1 MYLIYMDSSGSPLM
15 KEKENYALSGII
27 VNETNW
33 TYIDNKVN
41 EIKIKHFPKM
51 EPDKVEIHAKDMVN
65 RDNVFK
71 NLTYSQIFDIFTDVY
86 NLIGDPDSN
95 LKIISILIQKDKLDH
110 TKKKPFDVEEWGHRL
125 IIERIEKYLEKINK
139 SSSIDQFGLIIED
152 TVSPKYDERTRNKVH
167 AIMAYGTLYSKIN
180 YLIEDPLFTDSK
192 WRNLSQLV
200 DCVAYCVRREF
211 MDKQAP
217 AKKKIW
223 NNYFNT
229 ISINFDSNGRSY
241 YGYGLKKFPDR

>member
-15 KEKENYALSGII
+15 KEKENYVLSGII

-33 TYIDNKVN
+33 TYIDNKVTD
-41 EIKIKHFPKM
+41 IKIKHFPNM
-51 EPDKVEIHAKDMVN
+51 EPDKIEIHAKDMVN
-65 RDNVFK
+65 RDNNFK
-71 NLTYSQIFDIFTDVY
+71 SLTYAQIFDVFTDVY
-86 NLIGDPDSN
+86 NLLGDINSN
-95 LKIISILIQKDKLDH
+95 LKIISVLIQKDRIYP
-110 TKKKPFDVEEWGHRL
+110 TKSKYFDTEEWGHRL

-139 SSSIDQFGLIIED
+139 SSSTDQYGVIIED

-167 AIMAYGTLYSKIN
+167 NIMADGTLYSKIN

-211 MDKQAP
+211 MYNQAP
-217 AKKKIW
+217 AKKQIW
-223 NNYFNT
+223 DNYFKI
-229 ISINFDSNGRSY
+229 ISANFDSNNGNY
-241 YGYGLKKFPDR
+241 NGYGLKIFPR